1 MREQVRGM
9 GACSAASVTEARYG
23 SVTPSLEEKE
33 EQNLVSEMDL
43 EADHYD
49 R

>member
-1 MREQVRGM
+1 M
-9 GACSAASVTEARYG
+9 GACGAASATEARYG
-23 SVTPSLEEKE
+23 SATPSLEEKE

-43 EADHYD
+43 KTDRYD